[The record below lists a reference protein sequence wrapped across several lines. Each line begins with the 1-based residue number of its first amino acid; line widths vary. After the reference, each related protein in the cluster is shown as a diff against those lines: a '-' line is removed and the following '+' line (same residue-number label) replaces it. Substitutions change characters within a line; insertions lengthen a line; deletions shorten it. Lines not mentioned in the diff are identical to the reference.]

1 MTAANKPEIRVVVA
15 DDHDLLRD
23 GVVAALSSYQDI
35 LIVAGGRSGE
45 EAVQLVREH
54 RPDVV
59 VMDLLMPG
67 MGGVEAIKIVTSETD
82 TRVLALTSFVDSD
95 LVHQA
100 LGAGAMSYLLKNVD
114 AEDLADA
121 IRRTARGGSALA
133 PEATRALTTPQT
145 SEALAELTSRESE
158 VAHLIALGRSNSDIA
173 NEMSLSIF
181 TVKNHVS
188 QILGKLRAQSR
199 TQVAAI
205 ILRRD
210 EAPSPSV

>member
-1 MTAANKPEIRVVVA
+1 MTVAGTTTIRVVVV

-23 GVVAALSSYQDI
+23 GVIATLSRFDDME
-35 LIVAGGRSGE
+35 IVAGGRSGE
-45 EAVQLVREH
+45 EAISLVAAH
-54 RPDVV
+54 GPDVV

-67 MGGVEAIKIVTSETD
+67 IGGVEAIRTVTAESA

-95 LVHQA
+95 LVRQA
-100 LGAGAMSYLLKNVD
+100 LAAGAASYLLKNVD

-133 PEATRALTTPQT
+133 PEATIALTKPAT
-145 SEALAELTSRESE
+145 SDALAELTERELE
-158 VAHLIALGRSNSDIA
+158 VAQSIALGRSNSDIA
-173 NEMSLSIF
+173 HEMSLSIF

-188 QILGKLRAQSR
+188 QSLGKLKVRSR

-205 ILRRD
+205 IRREG
-210 EAPSPSV
+210 EARNI